1 MAKQH
6 RIGERMTRHPLKV
19 LYMIHDARR
28 GGVQSVMLRVI
39 AALDRSRVEPVV
51 LFPFDGPC
59 AAELRQQGV
68 TVHTGGDQ
76 TPFFWRFKR
85 FLIIPRLIGYARQAD
100 LVHLNSTKLVPAA
113 LAVSLAGARTVFHL
127 HELAAR
133 IGPLLR
139 AVIGRADC
147 VAFCSQ
153 TCADHYAGVAARQR
167 RLLLNAVA
175 IPDPLPERRAAGVPR
190 VVMIGSINAGKGQ
203 DLLLEAFALVRQQAE
218 LHFYG
223 NVGLSAKGYAEGLRE
238 RAREPELAGR
248 VYFHPPTDD
257 VGGVLAESAV
267 LVHTSRRESFGL
279 VLVEAMA
286 AGLPVIAHDLEGMR
300 EVVDDGVCG
309 YLVQPGDSPALAE
322 RIDVLLADPALRQQ
336 MGSAGRELARQR
348 FDIAN
353 RIKDYYALYHEL
365 AGREA

>member
-1 MAKQH
+1 M
-6 RIGERMTRHPLKV
+6 RERPLKV
-19 LYMIHDARR
+19 LFVIHDARR
-28 GGVQSVMLRVI
+28 GGVQSVMLRAI

-68 TVHTGGDQ
+68 MVHTGGDQ

-85 FLIIPRLIGYARQAD
+85 FLIIPRLIGYALQAD
-100 LVHLNSTKLVPAA
+100 LVHLNSTKLALAA
-113 LAVSLAGARTVFHL
+113 LAVSLAGVRTVFHL

-139 AVIGRADC
+139 AVIGRVDC

-175 IPDPLPERRAAGVPR
+175 IPDPLPKRRAAGVPR

-203 DLLLEAFALVRQQAE
+203 DLLLEAFALVRQRAE

-223 NVGLSAKGYAEGLRE
+223 NVGLSAKGYAEGLRT

-248 VYFHPPTDD
+248 VFSHPPTDD
-257 VGGVLAESAV
+257 VGAVLAESAV

-286 AGLPVIAHDLEGMR
+286 AGLPVIAHDLGGMR
-300 EVVDDGVCG
+300 EIVIDGVCG
-309 YLVQPGDSPALAE
+309 YLVQPGDSPTLAE
-322 RIDVLLADPALRQQ
+322 RIDALLADSALRQRL
-336 MGSAGRELARQR
+336 GAAGRCLVQER
-348 FDIAN
+348 FNIAT
-353 RIKDYYALYHEL
+353 RIDDYHLLYEEL
-365 AGREA
+365 AGQGA